1 MEKYG
6 ILIIEDDESQRN
18 QLARIVHKEGF
29 EVMTAENGRIGLE
42 IFERDHP
49 DIILTDLRMP
59 EIDGMEVMHRIKR
72 STPHVQV
79 ILVTAFGDSDTVITA
94 LREGVLD
101 YLKKPL
107 DLELLSIVLGK
118 AKEKVAE
125 YKKTVPCPSLLIA
138 EDEES
143 ARIGLRKMLEKE
155 GWVIFEAR
163 DGEEAI
169 AVFGR
174 TKIDIV
180 LLDIQMPKKGG
191 LQALQEMRE
200 ISDDFEVIVFTGYGD
215 ESTVVQAMRGG
226 AINFIKKPV
235 DLDQLTLLVEKA
247 FEKLKISRSLKYRTH
262 ELELTDEVIVD
273 LIAKQHNR
281 A

>member
-6 ILIIEDDESQRN
+6 VLIIEDEESQRK
-18 QLARIVHKEGF
+18 QLAKIVHKEGF
-29 EVMTAENGRIGLE
+29 EVITAENGRMGLE
-42 IFERDHP
+42 MFEKNHP

-59 EIDGMEVMHRIKR
+59 EIDGMEVVHRIKR

-79 ILVTAFGDSDTVITA
+79 ILVTAFGDSNTVITA

-118 AKEKVAE
+118 AKEKVAG
-125 YKKTVPCPSLLIA
+125 YKKAASCPILLIV

-143 ARIGLRKMLEKE
+143 ARVRLHKVLEKE

-247 FEKLKISRSLKYRTH
+247 FEKLKISRTLKYRTH
-262 ELELTDEVIVD
+262 ELELTDEVIAE
-273 LIAKQHNR
+273 LSAKQHQ
-281 A
+281 